1 MRLHQR
7 VEARPYRSEHEQS
20 QSGRIKSGACQLRT
34 PSGRRLR
41 RSRHPGI
48 DQVLRRR
55 DGRIKHVEKK
65 TKIGKIVQIVD
76 T

>member
-1 MRLHQR
+1 MSNLNLD
-7 VEARPYRSEHEQS
+7 VLS
-20 QSGRIKSGACQLRT
+20 QVLANYELL
-34 PSGRRLR
+34 SGRRLR